1 LIDLGGVIAK
11 KLQKVCKKCWNRF
24 LTSLN
29 MILAKIGSFLQ
40 SLARIGQGI
49 PDISGKQKFA

>member
-1 LIDLGGVIAK
+1 
-11 KLQKVCKKCWNRF
+11 
-24 LTSLN
+24 